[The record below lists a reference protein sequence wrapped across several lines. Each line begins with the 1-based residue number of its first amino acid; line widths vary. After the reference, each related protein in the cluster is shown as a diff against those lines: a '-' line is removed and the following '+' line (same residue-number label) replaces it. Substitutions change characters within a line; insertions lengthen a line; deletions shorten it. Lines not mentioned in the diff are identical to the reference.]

1 VTGFDNKMA
10 AETARANLL
19 KVKDGAVEIKPQDA
33 IVVVKTPE
41 NTIQLKS
48 DFEYSPDGILFGSWF
63 GMLVGF
69 LLGIPF
75 GPLGPLVGTTIG
87 TALGAITG
95 ALADALTLTDLKK
108 K

>member
-1 VTGFDNKMA
+1 MA

-48 DFEYSPDGILFGSWF
+48 DFEYSPDGICSEVGSVCLLDFYLEFLRTSRPSCRYHDRNSAWSHHRCFG
-63 GMLVGF
+63 
-69 LLGIPF
+69 
-75 GPLGPLVGTTIG
+75 
-87 TALGAITG
+87 
-95 ALADALTLTDLKK
+95 
-108 K
+108 